1 MRIVH
6 TADWHLGHV
15 LYDRDREAEHR
26 AFLDWLLDLLE
37 RESVDALL
45 VCGDVFEGANPP
57 ASALALWYGFLAE
70 ASRRCRGLQV
80 VVVAGNHD
88 SPARLEAP
96 APVLAALSVHVVG
109 FLPRLEGE
117 IDVERLVV
125 PLRERSSGPGGEI
138 AAWVAAVPF
147 LRLGDLPGGEAT
159 PAGVVD
165 GVRGIYAGALDAAR
179 AKRKAGQALL
189 ATGHCYVEGM
199 RISDESER
207 KILGGNQHPLPVD
220 VFPADVDYV
229 ALGHLHF
236 AQQVGG
242 RSSVRYSGSPL
253 PLSLDEDVY
262 PHQVCLVE
270 LKGGRCK
277 GVTAVRVPR
286 SVPILRLPDEAAPL
300 PKVLALLAKLPPA
313 PPRETGAPDAR
324 PWLEVRVRL
333 DGSEYGYQGEIAEAL
348 EGRDAR
354 LVKITPQRTGS
365 GETLPDGSGK
375 SLSDLTPEKVF
386 RKLWER
392 GSSEPVPAELE
403 AAFHELVDVASQE
416 GAS

>member
-26 AFLDWLLDLLE
+26 AFLEWLLDLLE
-37 RESVDALL
+37 GQNVDALL
-45 VCGDVFEGANPP
+45 VCGDVFDSANPP
-57 ASALALWYGFLAE
+57 ASALALWYRFLAD
-70 ASRRCRGLQV
+70 ASRRCAGLQV

-96 APVLAALSVHVVG
+96 APVLAALSTHVVG
-109 FLPRLEGE
+109 FLPRAEGE
-117 IDVERLVV
+117 LDVERLVV
-125 PLRERSSGPGGEI
+125 PLRERSSGAEGEI
-138 AAWVAAVPF
+138 AAWVAAIPF

-159 PAGVVD
+159 PGSVID
-165 GVRGIYAGALDAAR
+165 GVRGIYARALDAAR

-199 RISDESER
+199 RLSDESER

-220 VFPADVDYV
+220 VFPADVDYA

-236 AQQVGG
+236 PQQVGD
-242 RSSVRYSGSPL
+242 RSNVRYSGSPL

-270 LKGGRCK
+270 LEGGRFR
-277 GVTAVRVPR
+277 GVKSVRVPR
-286 SVPILRLPDEAAPL
+286 SVPILRLPDEPAPLAEVLSLLERLPAAPL
-300 PKVLALLAKLPPA
+300 
-313 PPRETGAPDAR
+313 REAGESDLR
-324 PWLEVRVRL
+324 PWLEVRVRIE
-333 DGSEYGYQGEIAEAL
+333 GSEVGYQGDIAEAL

-354 LVKITPQRTGS
+354 LVKITPHRTGS
-365 GETLPDGSGK
+365 GEPLADGSGK
-375 SLSDLTPEKVF
+375 SLSDLTPETVF

-392 GSSEPVPAELE
+392 GSSEPVPDELV
-403 AAFHELVDVASQE
+403 AAFHELVDLASQE
-416 GAS
+416 EPS

>member
-15 LYDRDREAEHR
+15 LYDRDREVEHR

-37 RESVDALL
+37 KESVDALL

-96 APVLAALSVHVVG
+96 APVLSALSVHVVG
-109 FLPRLEGE
+109 FLPRSGGE

-125 PLRERSSGPGGEI
+125 PLRERSSGDV

-165 GVRGIYAGALDAAR
+165 GVRAIYAKALDAAR
-179 AKRKAGQALL
+179 AKRNAGQALL

-199 RISDESER
+199 RLSDESER
-207 KILGGNQHPLPVD
+207 KILGGNQHPLPVAL
-220 VFPADVDYV
+220 FPADVDYV

-236 AQQVGG
+236 PQQVGG
-242 RSSVRYSGSPL
+242 RGNVRYSGSPL

-262 PHQVCLVE
+262 PHQVCFVE
-270 LKGGRCK
+270 LAGGRFK
-277 GVTAVRVPR
+277 EVKSARVPR
-286 SVPILRLPDEAAPL
+286 SVPILRLPDEPAPL
-300 PKVLALLAKLPPA
+300 AEVLALLETLPPA
-313 PPRETGAPDAR
+313 PPREAGEPDRR

-333 DGSEYGYQGEIAEAL
+333 EGPEFGYQGEIAEAL
-348 EGRDAR
+348 EGRNAR
-354 LVKITPQRTGS
+354 LVKITPHRTGS
-365 GETLPDGSGK
+365 GETLADGPGASI
-375 SLSDLTPEKVF
+375 SDLTPEKVF

-392 GSSEPVPAELE
+392 GSSEPMPAELE

-416 GAS
+416 EAS

>member
-1 MRIVH
+1 MRILH

-37 RESVDALL
+37 KESVDALL

-57 ASALALWYGFLAE
+57 ATALALWYRFLAE

-109 FLPRLEGE
+109 LLPRVEGE
-117 IDVERLVV
+117 LDLERLVV
-125 PLRERSSGPGGEI
+125 PLRKRSGAEI

-147 LRLGDLPGGEAT
+147 LRLGDLPGGEASL
-159 PAGVVD
+159 AGVVD
-165 GVRGIYAGALDAAR
+165 GVRRIYGEVLDAAR
-179 AKRKAGQALL
+179 AKRKPGQALV

-199 RISDESER
+199 RVSEESER

-220 VFPADVDYV
+220 IFPADVDYV

-236 AQQVGG
+236 AQEVGG
-242 RSSVRYSGSPL
+242 RRNVRYSGSPL
-253 PLSLDEDVY
+253 PLSLNEDVY
-262 PHQVCLVE
+262 PHQVCLVDLE
-270 LKGGRCK
+270 EGRAAEVK
-277 GVTAVRVPR
+277 VVRVPR
-286 SVPILRLPDEAAPL
+286 SVEILRLPAEPELL
-300 PKVLALLAKLPPA
+300 PVVLDLLRELPPA
-313 PPRETGAPDAR
+313 PVLEAGESDRR
-324 PWLEVRVRL
+324 PYLEVLVLL
-333 DGSEYGYQGEIAEAL
+333 DGSEYGYQSEIAEAV
-348 EGRDAR
+348 EGRNAR
-354 LVKITPQRTGS
+354 LVKISPLKTGS
-365 GETLPDGSGK
+365 GEPLAEGSTA

-392 GSSEPVPAELE
+392 EYCDAMPAELE

-416 GAS
+416 EQS

>member
-37 RESVDALL
+37 KENVDALL

-80 VVVAGNHD
+80 VVEAGNHD

-109 FLPRLEGE
+109 FLPRAGGV
-117 IDVERLVV
+117 DVERLVV
-125 PLRERSSGPGGEI
+125 PLRERSSGDV

-147 LRLGDLPGGEAT
+147 LRLGDIPGSEAT

-165 GVRGIYAGALDAAR
+165 GVRAIYASALDAAR
-179 AKRKAGQALL
+179 AKREAGQALL

-199 RISDESER
+199 RLSDESER

-220 VFPADVDYV
+220 LFPADVDYV

-236 AQQVGG
+236 PQQVGG
-242 RSSVRYSGSPL
+242 RGNVRYSGSPL

-262 PHQVCLVE
+262 PHQVCVVE
-270 LKGGRCK
+270 LDGGRCK
-277 GVTAVRVPR
+277 GVTAVRIPR
-286 SVPILRLPDEAAPL
+286 SVPILRLPDEPAPL
-300 PKVLALLAKLPPA
+300 AEVLALLETLPPA
-313 PPRETGAPDAR
+313 PLREAGEPDRR
-324 PWLEVRVRL
+324 PWLEVRVL
-333 DGSEYGYQGEIAEAL
+333 LEGPEYGYQGEIAEAL

-354 LVKITPQRTGS
+354 LVKITPHRTGS
-365 GETLPDGSGK
+365 GEPLAVGTGA

-386 RKLWER
+386 GKLWER
-392 GSSEPVPAELE
+392 GSSDPVPADLE

-416 GAS
+416 ERS

>member
-6 TADWHLGHV
+6 TADWHLGHI

-37 RESVDALL
+37 KESVDALL
-45 VCGDVFEGANPP
+45 VCGDVFESANPP
-57 ASALALWYGFLAE
+57 ASALALWYGFLAD

-80 VVVAGNHD
+80 VVAAGTHD

-96 APVLAALSVHVVG
+96 APVLAALSVNVIG
-109 FLPRLEGE
+109 FLPRAEGE
-117 IDVERLVV
+117 VDVERLVV
-125 PLRERSSGPGGEI
+125 PLRERSSGPGGEV

-159 PAGVVD
+159 PEGIVD
-165 GVRGIYAGALDAAR
+165 GVRAIYARALEAAR
-179 AKRKAGQALL
+179 SRRTAGQALL

-199 RISDESER
+199 RLSDESER
-207 KILGGNQHPLPVD
+207 KVLGGNQHPLPVD

-229 ALGHLHF
+229 SLGHLHF
-236 AQQVGG
+236 PQQVGG
-242 RSSVRYSGSPL
+242 RGNVRYSGSPL

-270 LKGGRCK
+270 LDGGRCK
-277 GVTAVRVPR
+277 AVNAVRVPR
-286 SVPILRLPDEAAPL
+286 SVPILRLPDEPAPL
-300 PKVLALLAKLPPA
+300 AEVLALLEKLPPA
-313 PPRETGAPDAR
+313 PRREAGEPDLR
-324 PWLEVRVRL
+324 PWLEVRVL
-333 DGSEYGYQGEIAEAL
+333 LEGSEFGYQGEIAEAL

-354 LVKITPQRTGS
+354 LVKITPQKTGS
-365 GETLPDGSGK
+365 GESLADGSGK
-375 SLSDLTPEKVF
+375 SLSELTPEKVF

-392 GSSEPVPAELE
+392 EHTEPVPAELE
-403 AAFHELVDVASQE
+403 AAFHELVDLASQE
-416 GAS
+416 EPS

>member
-1 MRIVH
+1 MMRIVH

-37 RESVDALL
+37 KESVDVLL
-45 VCGDVFEGANPP
+45 LCGDVFEGANPP
-57 ASALALWYGFLAE
+57 ASALALWYGFLAD

-96 APVLAALSVHVVG
+96 APVLAALSVNVVG
-109 FLPRLEGE
+109 FLPRAEGE
-117 IDVERLVV
+117 VDVERLVV
-125 PLRERSSGPGGEI
+125 PLRERSSGEV

-159 PAGVVD
+159 PACVVD
-165 GVRGIYAGALDAAR
+165 GVRGIYANALEAAR

-199 RISDESER
+199 RLSDESER
-207 KILGGNQHPLPVD
+207 KVLGGNQHPLPVD

-236 AQQVGG
+236 PQQVGG
-242 RSSVRYSGSPL
+242 RGNVRYSGSPL

-270 LKGGRCK
+270 LQGGRCGAVK
-277 GVTAVRVPR
+277 TVRVPR
-286 SVPILRLPDEAAPL
+286 SVTILRLPDEPAPL
-300 PKVLALLAKLPPA
+300 AEVLALLEKLPAA
-313 PPRETGAPDAR
+313 PPREAGEPDRR

-333 DGSEYGYQGEIAEAL
+333 EGSEFGYQGDIAEAL
-348 EGRDAR
+348 EGKDAR

-365 GETLPDGSGK
+365 GETLADGAGT
-375 SLSDLTPEKVF
+375 SLSDLTPETVF

-392 GSSEPVPAELE
+392 ENADPVPAELE

-416 GAS
+416 EAS